1 MSTHQKP
8 TVLILLRHGQSA
20 WNHEGRW
27 QGQAD
32 APLSDLGRAQAHCV
46 GQRLASLRI
55 DHIYTSDLQRSAET
69 ARIVGHYL
77 HLTPHLQPSLR
88 ETDLGQW
95 TGLTTAE
102 IQQRYPDEWRAM
114 LARQEV
120 RRGGGESYGQV
131 IARTAAF
138 ARAVVSDHPGQRVLL
153 ASHGAAIRA
162 LIVGVLGLD
171 LVAMHSLGIPRN
183 TALTWV
189 RYEHGAFFL
198 DRYNDAAHLE
208 DHDE

>member
-1 MSTHQKP
+1 MSTTKKP

-32 APLSDLGRAQAHCV
+32 APLSELGHAQAHRV
-46 GQRLASLRI
+46 GRRLANLHI
-55 DHIYTSDLQRSAET
+55 DHIYTSDLQRSADT
-69 ARIVGHYL
+69 ARIIGQYL
-77 HLTPHLQPSLR
+77 NLAPQLHASLR
-88 ETDLGQW
+88 ETNLGQW

-102 IQQRYPDEWRAM
+102 IQQRYPEEWRAM

-120 RRGGGESYGQV
+120 RRGGGELYSEV

-138 ARAVVSDHPGQRVLL
+138 ARTVVSNHPGQRVLL
-153 ASHGAAIRA
+153 VSHGAAIRA
-162 LIVGVLGLD
+162 MITGVLGLD
-171 LVAMHSLGIPRN
+171 LAAMHSLGISSN
-183 TALTWV
+183 TALTWL
-189 RYEHGAFFL
+189 RYEHSTFFL

-208 DHDE
+208 EPDE